1 MRVSPLHTSSLPYRG
16 HMLASPPRLVGI
28 ASAGFLPPASP
39 LPAILPA
46 DHPEPPWRVSL
57 SHRRRL
63 AGLFS
68 TLLPSRLRPVKTD
81 AYEAIAWLPAKG
93 SSDGGN
99 SA

>member
-57 SHRRRL
+57 SPRRRL
-63 AGLFS
+63 AVLFS
-68 TLLPSRLRPVKTD
+68 TLLPSRLRPVQTD
-81 AYEAIAWLPAKG
+81 AYAAIAWLPAKG
-93 SSDGGN
+93 SSDGGIPT
-99 SA
+99 